1 MWTRKEQGIMQNIPL
16 SNSNRTKSDWELRN
30 EYNNAFS
37 ARSCARRNGTDTVE
51 HDIRILAI
59 KNEMALRGLLK
70 PRTVGTIVEVSSLS
84 DEELM
89 REYQNACSNMNKACD
104 RGAANQ
110 DHATRVT
117 RATDE
122 MDNREILTYLALN
135 QTEMLKKMNHLQ
147 WEVFK
152 NYQAAKSAN
161 KKLKALKV
169 LLLPENSQAL
179 ISSGN

>member
-1 MWTRKEQGIMQNIPL
+1 MMESIPL

-37 ARSCARRNGTDTVE
+37 ARSCARRRGTDTVE

-59 KNEMALRGLLK
+59 KNEMALRGLLN
-70 PRTVGTIVEVSSLS
+70 PRTVGTVIEVSSLN

-89 REYQNACSNMNKACD
+89 KEYKNAFSNMSQACD
-104 RGAANQ
+104 RGAANP
-110 DHATRVT
+110 DHVDRVV
-117 RATDE
+117 RANDE
-122 MDNREILTYLALN
+122 LDNREILTYLALN
-135 QTEMLKKMNHLQ
+135 QTEMLKKLNHLQ

-161 KKLKALKV
+161 KKLKALKI

>member
-1 MWTRKEQGIMQNIPL
+1 MWTRKEQSMNNIPL

-37 ARSCARRNGTDTVE
+37 ARSNARRNGTDSVE

-70 PRTVGTIVEVSSLS
+70 PKTVGTVVEVSSLN

-89 REYQNACSNMNKACD
+89 KEYKNACSNMSQACD

-110 DHATRVT
+110 DHVNRVV
-117 RATDE
+117 RANDE

-135 QTEMLKKMNHLQ
+135 QTEMLKKMNKLQ

-161 KKLKALKV
+161 KKLKALKE
-169 LLLPENSQAL
+169 LLLPGTSQAL
-179 ISSGN
+179 ISSSN